1 MHMVK
6 AFHHLSEIVATL
18 LFRKSATKSNE
29 IEEFTAS
36 D

>member
-6 AFHHLSEIVATL
+6 AFHHLFEIVATL
-18 LFRKSATKSNE
+18 LLRKGTTKSNE
-29 IEEFTAS
+29 IEELTAS